1 MEATRVTPLRKLAL
15 HALRDQ
21 FLSHPPQTVASL
33 PTDDAEW
40 LLLEIADRLVQDAGH
55 LWPPIELLR
64 LWYGDHLNRLTL
76 HGLFD
81 EAAVEIFGGGI
92 QRLTRLV
99 LRDAR
104 ITQVGA
110 GHLACS
116 CSFSHS
122 LLDLRVHGCTSL
134 GAGGIAQLCCI
145 ASLRRLRLIDCALAL
160 DVEGARPLLRLP
172 DLTEL
177 DLTGNALDAAA
188 AALLCSEQNIASVPS
203 ARRLCALRLSGSLAD
218 DDAAMASMG
227 LGSLTAL
234 DLSLS
239 RVSGDG
245 AQMIALGLSS
255 RLKELR
261 LGGCTLIEPGSSA
274 AFLPLLRRVR
284 KLSLSGLELSA
295 ADLRAACDLP
305 ALRALDVREVR
316 VHGGAAALAAFEAVS
331 HARRLREL
339 RLDGLRPARD
349 MDSTS
354 LPPPTT
360 LTTMLGP
367 QGQGVRLDFGELD
380 GAALAQEQRRR
391 VTQRGRKGRRA
402 GVTELETSHEPA
414 LTSWEEEAGAWGE
427 AEEEEDVDEDEEEEE
442 DKEDEEEGSAGGSGQ
457 APADPPTSTGTY
469 ASPGAST
476 GAPIGAVT
484 STGTYAS
491 PGAPIGAVWPAGWS
505 ADPWAMP
512 ALQRLSANGCR
523 FLQDERLFACS
534 ALAQTAMLRSTA
546 SLQAL
551 QLRGLGALVRVVV
564 GARPMGL
571 PLLRELDASETGSG
585 DEFLE
590 WVALCPRLRELD
602 VSGNPNL
609 TDAGVDALRP
619 LHRSLHTLR
628 MNRVPL
634 LTAHALTPLRAL
646 TALRVIELDG
656 CAISGQQQGT
666 LPSRQ
671 LAAEAAK
678 QASDAFTR
686 FQALIATRER
696 AAAKAAAPIQYDE
709 ATLLKLRASPFS
721 RLPTRLLPGL
731 PGIVVDAGRQ

>member
-1 MEATRVTPLRKLAL
+1 MATVTPLRKLAL
-15 HALRDQ
+15 RALRDQ
-21 FLSHPPQTVASL
+21 FLSHPPQSVASL

-40 LLLEIADRLVQDAGH
+40 LLLEVAERLLQDAGH
-55 LWPPIELLR
+55 LWPPIDLLR
-64 LWYGDHLNRLTL
+64 LWYGDHLNRLRL
-76 HGLFD
+76 HRLSD
-81 EAAVEIFGGGI
+81 DAAVEIFGGGI

-110 GHLACS
+110 GHLACL
-116 CSFSHS
+116 CSFRHS
-122 LLDLRVHGCTSL
+122 LLDLSVHACTSL

-160 DVEGARPLLRLP
+160 DAEGARPLLRLP

-188 AALLCSEQNIASVPS
+188 AALLCSEQSSCTSVPS
-203 ARRLCALRLSGSLAD
+203 GRRLCALRLSGSLAD

-255 RLKELR
+255 RLTELR
-261 LGGCTLIEPGSSA
+261 LGGCTQIEPGSSA
-274 AFLPLLRRVR
+274 GFLPLLRRVR

-305 ALRALDVREVR
+305 ALRALDVREAR
-316 VHGGAAALAAFEAVS
+316 VHGGAAAFAAFEAVS
-331 HARRLREL
+331 HARRLHEL

-349 MDSTS
+349 VDSTR
-354 LPPPTT
+354 LPPPPT

-380 GAALAQEQRRR
+380 GAALMLEQRRR
-391 VTQRGRKGRRA
+391 GTQRGRKGDRA
-402 GVTELETSHEPA
+402 GVTELEASNEPA
-414 LTSWEEEAGAWGE
+414 VASWEEEAGAWGE
-427 AEEEEDVDEDEEEEE
+427 DEEDEEEEE
-442 DKEDEEEGSAGGSGQ
+442 EEEDEVEGSAGGSGM
-457 APADPPTSTGTY
+457 ALAGPPTS
-469 ASPGAST
+469 
-476 GAPIGAVT
+476 
-484 STGTYAS
+484 TYAS
-491 PGAPIGAVWPAGWS
+491 PGAPIGADWPAGWS

-512 ALQRLSANGCR
+512 ALQHLSANGCR
-523 FLQDERLFACS
+523 FLQDERLLACS
-534 ALAQTAMLRSTA
+534 DLAQMAILRSTS

-551 QLRGLGALVRVVV
+551 QLRGLGALVRIVVS
-564 GARPMGL
+564 ARPRGL
-571 PLLRELDASETGSG
+571 PLLCELDAAETGSG

-590 WVALCPRLRELD
+590 WVALCPRLRVLD

-628 MNRVPL
+628 MNRVPK

-666 LPSRQ
+666 LPPRQ

-678 QASDAFTR
+678 QASEALTR

-696 AAAKAAAPIQYDE
+696 AAAKAAAPIRYDE

-721 RLPTRLLPGL
+721 RLPTRPLPGL
-731 PGIVVDAGRQ
+731 PGIVVGADPRTALDIC